1 MALDTDKAQAVL
13 EEMRKGQSMRASCV
27 VVGVPNSTFLAWVAL
42 SPELAE
48 QYARARD
55 SMIDAIADE
64 TMNIAD
70 EFPLTHPE
78 TGAIDSGAVA
88 HQRLRV
94 DTRRWLLSKLAPKR
108 YGDRVEVAGDPNAPL
123 IHRIVRTIV
132 DPKDNG

>member
-1 MALDTDKAQAVL
+1 MADQDKAQAVL
-13 EEMRKGQSMRASCV
+13 DEMRKGHSMRAACV
-27 VVGVPNSTFLAWVAL
+27 AVGVPNSTFLGWVES

-55 SMIDAIADE
+55 SMIDAIADD

-70 EFPLTHPE
+70 EMPLMHPE
-78 TGAIDSGAVA
+78 TGAIDSAAVA

-94 DTRRWLLSKLAPKR
+94 DTRRWLLSKLAPKK
-108 YGDRVEVAGDPNAPL
+108 YGDRVEVAGDPDAPM

-132 DPKDNG
+132 DPKDGA